1 MRLGK
6 WILIC
11 LIGLSV
17 VSCNSGTSTNKTKIA
32 KYKDHSL
39 FLEDLQSQLRPYIG
53 KEDSAQQVRA
63 LINSWLRQQ
72 VLLDNAQYV
81 IADSS
86 AQIEELIEDYKNS
99 LLIYHYENELSQNEM
114 DTVVSDSVL
123 LEYYNANKKNFELK
137 RNIVKIWYAKF
148 ANPFDKEKSF
158 LPYFKNNS
166 TESEMYVTE
175 FCEQYAVNYFVTSKN
190 WLYFDEI
197 RKEIP
202 LDPSYDQSA
211 FIRNNKFR
219 QFEDQEYVY
228 LLKIIDYKVKQSLS
242 PFELVK
248 NEIKQMILNK
258 RRVDLLNMNQ
268 RKLVKKALE
277 KGDAKIL

>member
-1 MRLGK
+1 LKTGK
-6 WILIC
+6 WILVC
-11 LIGLSV
+11 LIGLYG
-17 VSCNSGTSTNKTKIA
+17 VSCNTQINTKKTKIA
-32 KYKDHSL
+32 KFKSQTLY
-39 FLEDLQSQLRPYIG
+39 LEDLQSEFRPFLG
-53 KEDSAQQVRA
+53 KEDSVQQVTA
-63 LINSWLRQQ
+63 LINSWLKQQ
-72 VLLDNAQYV
+72 VLLDNAQGT
-81 IADSS
+81 IDDSS
-86 AQIEELIEDYKNS
+86 AQIEKLINDYKNS
-99 LLIYHYENELSQNEM
+99 LLIYHYENQLSKNQM
-114 DTVVSDSVL
+114 DTAVSDSL
-123 LEYYNANKKNFELK
+123 LLDYYNEHKKNFELK

-148 ANPFDKEKSF
+148 ENKFDKTESF
-158 LPYFKNNS
+158 LPYFKDNKP
-166 TESEMYVTE
+166 ESESYVIE
-175 FCEQYAVNYFVTSKN
+175 FCEQYAVNYFVSSKD

-219 QFEDQEYVY
+219 QFKDQEYVY

-258 RRVDLLNMNQ
+258 RRVDLLNLNQ

>member
-1 MRLGK
+1 M
-6 WILIC
+6 I
-11 LIGLSV
+11 
-17 VSCNSGTSTNKTKIA
+17 SCNNNSNSTKTKIA
-32 KYKDHSL
+32 TFKDQAL
-39 FLEDLQSQLRPYIG
+39 YLEDLQSQLRPFIG
-53 KEDSAQQVRA
+53 KEDSAQQIQA
-63 LINSWLRQQ
+63 LIGSWFRQQ
-72 VLLDNAQYV
+72 VLLDKAQNM
-81 IADSS
+81 IADS
-86 AQIEELIEDYKNS
+86 AGQFDKLIDDYKNS
-99 LLIYHYENELSQNEM
+99 LLIYHYENQLSKNEM
-114 DTVVSDSVL
+114 DTLISDSVL
-123 LEYYNANKKNFELK
+123 IEYYNKNKKNFELK

-148 ANPFDKEKSF
+148 PNPFDKEKSF
-158 LPYFKNNS
+158 LPYFKNHS
-166 TESEMYVTE
+166 KESELYVKE
-175 FCEQYAVNYFVTSKN
+175 FCEQYAVNYFVSSKD

-258 RRVDLLNMNQ
+258 RRVDLLNSNQ